1 MRPSL
6 LDPLFSPLASLPG
19 VGPKLARLFDRLL
32 RRSDAGTPARV
43 VDLALHLP
51 VGGIDRTARPAIAL
65 APEGAVATIRLRVDR
80 HVPAPPGRSAAPYR
94 VMGHDETGE
103 LTLVFFRGRANYLE
117 KQLPVGE
124 VRYVSGTV
132 EWYNGRPQM
141 VHPDHVVAEADLAT
155 LPPVEPTYL
164 QTEGLTRKVLRKSIG
179 AALERVP
186 SLPEWIEPSV
196 IVRHGWARFDDAL
209 RSVHDPRSVEEIAP
223 EAGDRARLAYDELF
237 SGQVALGLV
246 RATMK
251 RAKGKARSFDGR
263 LAAKMR
269 EALPFSLTKGQEEA
283 IAEIQ
288 TDLRS
293 PERMLRLLQ
302 GDVGSGKT
310 VVALL
315 AACGVVE
322 DGAQASIMAPTE
334 VLARQHFA
342 TMEPLCRAAGVRIEL
357 LTGREKGVGRA
368 RTLEGVRSGEVHILV
383 GTHALFQTGV
393 EFQDLGLAVVDEQ
406 HRFGVQQRLTLASK
420 GEATD
425 ILVMTATPIPRTLVM
440 THFGDM
446 DVSRLTEKPAG
457 RRRIATSIV
466 STERLPELVGRIG
479 AALDRGDKAYWI
491 CPLVEENEDLELT
504 AAEVR
509 FEALRDRFGRAVGL
523 VHGRMNSADKD
534 RAMRAFKEGDTRLLV
549 ATTVVEVGVDV
560 PDASIIVIEHA
571 ERFGLSQL
579 HQLRGRVG
587 RGSKASTCILLYRA
601 PLGETAKA
609 RLQVMRDTDDGFV
622 IAEEDLRLRGE
633 GELLGT
639 RQAGTPGFRIARP
652 DIHGDLMETARDD
665 AKLLLARDPDL
676 TSERGEAVRLCLYL
690 FGQDDA
696 VRLLRAG

>member
-1 MRPSL
+1 MP
-6 LDPLFSPLASLPG
+6 P
-19 VGPKLARLFDRLL
+19 
-32 RRSDAGTPARV
+32 
-43 VDLALHLP
+43 
-51 VGGIDRTARPAIAL
+51 
-65 APEGAVATIRLRVDR
+65 
-80 HVPAPPGRSAAPYR
+80 PPGRGSVPYR
-94 VMGHDETGE
+94 VAGHDGTGE
-103 LTLVFFRGRANYLE
+103 LALVFFRGRASYLE
-117 KQLPVGE
+117 KLLPVGE

-132 EWYNGRPQM
+132 EWYKGRPQM
-141 VHPDHVVAEADLAT
+141 VHPDHVVAEGELDA
-155 LPPVEPTYL
+155 LPTVEPTYL
-164 QTEGLTRKVLRKSIG
+164 LTEGLTRKVLRKSLH
-179 AALERVP
+179 AALERIP
-186 SLPEWIEPSV
+186 DLAEWIEPSV
-196 IVRHGWARFDDAL
+196 LKERDWNGFAPSL
-209 RSVHDPRSVEEIAP
+209 RAVHNPEDVAEIQP
-223 EAGDRARLAYDELF
+223 EAADRARLAYDELL

-251 RAKGKARSFDGR
+251 RAKGRARRLDGT
-263 LAAKMR
+263 LAKRVRA
-269 EALPFSLTKGQEEA
+269 ALPFALTDGQNEA
-283 IAEIQ
+283 VAEIDA
-288 TDLRS
+288 DLRS

-342 TMEPLCRAAGVRIEL
+342 TMEPLCRAAGMRIEI
-357 LTGREKGVGRA
+357 LTGREKGLGRA
-368 RTLEGVRSGEVHILV
+368 QTMEDLLAGRVDILV

-393 EFQDLGLAVVDEQ
+393 EFANLGLAVVDEQ

-420 GEATD
+420 GTATD

-457 RRRIATSIV
+457 RRRIATSVV
-466 STERLPELVGRIG
+466 STDRLHELVSRI
-479 AALDRGDKAYWI
+479 ADALERGDKAYWI

-509 FEALRDRFGRAVGL
+509 FETLRERFGRRIGL
-523 VHGRMNSADKD
+523 VHGRMNPADKD
-534 RAMRAFKEGDTRLLV
+534 RAMRAFKDGDTRLLV

-587 RGSKASTCILLYRA
+587 RGSKASTCILLYRP
-601 PLGETAKA
+601 PLGDTARA

-652 DIHGDLMETARDD
+652 EVHGELMEIARDD
-665 AKLLLARDPDL
+665 ARLLLTRDPDL
-676 TSERGEAVRLCLYL
+676 SSERGQAMRLCLYL
-690 FGQDDA
+690 FGQDHA
-696 VRLLRAG
+696 VRLLGAG

>member
-6 LDPLFSPLASLPG
+6 LDPLFAPLASLPG

-43 VDLALHLP
+43 IDLALHLP

-196 IVRHGWARFDDAL
+196 IARHGWARFDDAL
-209 RSVHDPRSVEEIAP
+209 RSVHDPRSVDEIAP

-237 SGQVALGLV
+237 SGQVALALV

-251 RAKGKARSFDGR
+251 RARGKARSFDGR

-269 EALPFSLTKGQEEA
+269 EALPFSLTQGQEEA

-342 TMEPLCRAAGVRIEL
+342 TMEPLCRAAGVRIEI
-357 LTGREKGVGRA
+357 LTGREKGMDRA

-383 GTHALFQTGV
+383 GTHALFQIGV

-466 STERLPELVGRIG
+466 STERLPELVGRIA

-509 FEALRDRFGRAVGL
+509 FEALRERFGRAVGL

-622 IAEEDLRLRGE
+622 IAEEDLKLRGE

-652 DIHGDLMETARDD
+652 DIHGGLMETARDD

>member
-6 LDPLFSPLASLPG
+6 LDPLFAPLASLPG